1 MPYTASTG
9 MTLSLSPHLPRNTE
23 KNHYHPVRRGV
34 ILLRFE
40 LGTQM
45 LYSFSQIARL
55 IHNHTPMFAV
65 EGGGGGGGC
74 GDGGGC
80 GGSRGAAVMMMMIM
94 TTAEDLGSSLTHYDL
109 NCLIT
114 SSTVVV
120 LLLQSIC
127 VSSFISGT
135 QSL

>member
-1 MPYTASTG
+1 MCC
-9 MTLSLSPHLPRNTE
+9 
-23 KNHYHPVRRGV
+23 
-34 ILLRFE
+34 
-40 LGTQM
+40 
-45 LYSFSQIARL
+45 
-55 IHNHTPMFAV
+55 
-65 EGGGGGGGC
+65 GGDGG

-80 GGSRGAAVMMMMIM
+80 GGSRGAAVMKMMMMIM
-94 TTAEDLGSSLTHYDL
+94 TTAKDLGSSLTHYDL